1 MVSLLQDCAK
11 LRMLMAWL
19 STLGGAHSSLGET
32 KTIHVGREEE
42 LEEERR
48 REGGRSERKE

>member
-32 KTIHVGREEE
+32 KTIHVGIYI
-42 LEEERR
+42 ERGGIGGGK
-48 REGGRSERKE
+48 EKGGRKE